1 MFRLK
6 QGKVQ
11 ERTVTIIPQK
21 RERLSCTSLSG
32 LGRTFHAEKEATRL
46 GRTFH
51 AEKEATR
58 HRALE
63 DLEMVGSPLRPERW
77 IDTEQRLEK
86 WVGCEV
92 RDTRKK
98 AYTSH

>member
-21 RERLSCTSLSG
+21 RECLSCTSLNG
-32 LGRTFHAEKEATRL
+32 L

-98 AYTSH
+98 AHTSH